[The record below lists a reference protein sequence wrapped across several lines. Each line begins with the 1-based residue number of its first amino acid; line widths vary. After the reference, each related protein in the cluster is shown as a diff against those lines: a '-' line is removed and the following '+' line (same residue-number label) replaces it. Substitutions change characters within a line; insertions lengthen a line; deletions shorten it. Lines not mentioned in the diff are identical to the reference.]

1 MFVYSLRASTLKFV
15 GVLALSLAT
24 LITLITLIPTFEPAA
39 SSTLSQKQN
48 EIVYSGIKSAEDGA
62 AFLAQFGWDVKT
74 DSVECEQIKMPAE
87 FDSVMIEY
95 NELQKSQGLD
105 LSKYRRR
112 EVTRYTYK
120 VKNYPKYDGTVYAT
134 ILVYRNKVVGG
145 AFFGVW
151 RSLADRYLSCFFRH
165 RQHRLIHCFD
175 SVGRMDGQ
183 LVCYLFFR
191 RKKPNA
197 DGGCR

>member
-1 MFVYSLRASTLKFV
+1 MEATMFVYSLRASTLKFV

-112 EVTRYTYK
+112 DVTRYTYK

-145 AFFGVW
+145 DIC
-151 RSLADRYLSCFFRH
+151 SADVNGFVKGF
-165 RQHRLIHCFD
+165 
-175 SVGRMDGQ
+175 
-183 LVCYLFFR
+183 
-191 RKKPNA
+191 
-197 DGGCR
+197 